1 MPLNE
6 EAIIK
11 AIEEA
16 KGLAKKRNFKQ
27 SVELIIKLKDVD
39 LKRPENRLTTTVALP
54 HVPPEKLAKI
64 CVFATG
70 DLALKAKE
78 VGVDAVLSRED
89 LESLS
94 GDKRRAKELAKKYDF
109 FLAQP
114 DLMPIIGR
122 ILGPYLGPRGKMPSV
137 LVPSANLKAVIERQ
151 RKSVLIRVRD
161 QPQIMC
167 WIGLED
173 QPAKAIAE
181 NALTVINAIEA
192 KYKYPQ
198 NIEKMYIKLTM
209 GPAVKVKLR

>member
-1 MPLNE
+1 MPVEE
-6 EAIIK
+6 EALVR

-16 KGLAKKRNFKQ
+16 KKLSKKRNFKQ
-27 SVELIIKLKDVD
+27 SVELIIKLRDVD
-39 LKRPENRLTTTVALP
+39 LKKPENRLTTSVALP
-54 HVPPEKLAKI
+54 HVPPEKRAKI

-78 VGVDAVLSRED
+78 VGVEGVILREE
-89 LESLS
+89 LEGLS
-94 GDKRRAKELAKKYDF
+94 GDKKKAKELAKKYDF

-137 LVPSANLKAVIERQ
+137 LPPTADLKALIERQ
-151 RKSVLIRVRD
+151 RRSVLIRVRD
-161 QPQIMC
+161 QPQVMC

-173 QPAKAIAE
+173 QPSKEIAE
-181 NALTVINAIEA
+181 NALAVLNAIET

-198 NIEKMYIKLTM
+198 NIEKIYIKLTM